1 MWYERRTCDSY
12 ACFVRSGYGL
22 RKGWIYLLLIQPL
35 IRFGARTHCFF
46 NCILFFFQICSQ
58 KGLKQCVLM
67 FLDRNARDMES
78 SSSSSSIKVVYT
90 CTCIQN
96 AMEMFCG
103 CIPPE
108 YAKVV
113 RHRYYCTHSTH
124 THNRSL
130 NKLCGSPRE
139 PDSLRYPWGMAYLWP
154 TWKRKECAKYSL
166 PNNLFV
172 YTANIFLLLLLLEC
186 NECGC
191 AGEGIDSRLS
201 TVQLSAKNVAT
212 MAWLK

>member
-139 PDSLRYPWGMAYLWP
+139 PDSLRYPWVWHIYG
-154 TWKRKECAKYSL
+154 L
-166 PNNLFV
+166 P
-172 YTANIFLLLLLLEC
+172 EK
-186 NECGC
+186 G
-191 AGEGIDSRLS
+191 
-201 TVQLSAKNVAT
+201 KNVQNTLCQTICLYIQQIYFCCCCCWNA
-212 MAWLK
+212 MNVGVLAKG